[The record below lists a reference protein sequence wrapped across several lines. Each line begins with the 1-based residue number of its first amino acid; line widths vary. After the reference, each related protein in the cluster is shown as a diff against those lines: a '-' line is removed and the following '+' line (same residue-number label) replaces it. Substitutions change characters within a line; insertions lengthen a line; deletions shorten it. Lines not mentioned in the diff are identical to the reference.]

1 MKIIDNKTIAEI
13 QSEFKDL
20 YPGLKI
26 EFYKSKHESHK
37 GSPIDDQWPSNL
49 KLADIRSKHNKGELI
64 LSPEMRVAD
73 LEKDFEDKFGLH
85 VQVFRK
91 SRNLWLQ
98 TSVTDEWTLEKQNQ
112 KGLHSM
118 EV

>member
-1 MKIIDNKTIAEI
+1 MKIIDSKTIAEI
-13 QSEFKDL
+13 QSEFRDMF
-20 YPGLKI
+20 PGLKL
-26 EFYKSKHESHK
+26 EFYRSKHESHK
-37 GSPIDDQWPSNL
+37 GSPVDDQWPSTMQIS
-49 KLADIRSKHNKGELI
+49 AIRNKHNKGELI
-64 LSPEMRVAD
+64 LAPDMTVSN
-73 LEKDFEDKFGLH
+73 LENEFEEKFGLH

-98 TSVTDEWTLEKQNQ
+98 TSVTDEWTLEKQNL